1 MTLFSRSPD
10 FKKIKRERS
19 TGRYDSSPWPLRKG
33 LELTQSGLLGNAAFE
48 IVGLDNLLNAVENSD
63 ENNAESSEYHLSQQ
77 EGKNVIFGTSHLT
90 DIDVSVAAAIASQV
104 SDIKVPVASTN
115 FTDPRQEIPYRMAG
129 LDTVY
134 KVPYS
139 FADGGKDQAGYDK
152 VAGHFDS
159 SDYEELVKKMK
170 EQGFSV
176 VAAAHNPMTMHGFN
190 NDGKLPEKPGKLVP
204 HLALATG
211 RPILPVLMQVEGQ
224 QNNPTQLNDNAIHPS
239 WTFRKKD
246 VRMTFGESMTPTN
259 DEIGN
264 YNEILQDLRSDNSE
278 AAQRKQ
284 REVLK
289 QLGGV
294 VLGWMQDNYD
304 EKLAKAKHVV

>member
-1 MTLFSRSPD
+1 MTLFSHSPD
-10 FKKIKRERS
+10 FKRIKQEGS
-19 TGRYDSSPWPLRKG
+19 TGGYDSSPWLLREG
-33 LELTQSGLLGNAAFE
+33 LKLTQNGLLGNVALE
-48 IVGLDNLLNAVENSD
+48 IVGLDNLLSTAKKS
-63 ENNAESSEYHLSQQ
+63 AHHLDP
-77 EGKNVIFGTSHLT
+77 EKNVIVGTSHLT
-90 DIDVSVAAAIASQV
+90 DVDVPVTAMVASQV
-104 SDIKVPVASTN
+104 LDVKVPVASTN
-115 FTDPRQEIPYRMAG
+115 FELAHQEIPYRMVG

-139 FADGGKDQAGYDK
+139 FADGFEEAEDRADHK

-159 SDYEELVKKMK
+159 SDYEELVERMK
-170 EQGFSV
+170 EQGFSI
-176 VAAAHNPMTMHGFN
+176 VAAAHNPMTTHN
-190 NDGKLPEKPGKLVP
+190 ISNDGKLPEKPGKLVP

-246 VRMTFGESMTPTN
+246 VRMTFEESMTPTN

-278 AAQRKQ
+278 AAQQEQRK
-284 REVLK
+284 VLRR
-289 QLGGV
+289 LGGV
-294 VLGWMQDNYD
+294 VLEWMRDNYD